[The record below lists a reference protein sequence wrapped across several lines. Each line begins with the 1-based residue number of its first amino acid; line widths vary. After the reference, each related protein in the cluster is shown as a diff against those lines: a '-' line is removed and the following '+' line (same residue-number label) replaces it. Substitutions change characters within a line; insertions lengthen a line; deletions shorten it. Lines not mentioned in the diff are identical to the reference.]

1 MHKIERTALV
11 QHSAADMYAL
21 VNDVAAYPEF
31 LKWCRTSRVISETV
45 DEMDAELEIAWKALH
60 KVFTTHNVLRKDE
73 CIRLSLVSGPF
84 KSLTGSWGFKHL
96 RKDACKITMEIE
108 FEFKNAVSN
117 MIFSAIFSQLY
128 NSLIDSFIKRADV
141 VYGK

>member
-1 MHKIERTALV
+1 MHKIERSALV

-21 VNDVAAYPEF
+21 VNDVTAYPEF
-31 LKWCRTSRVISETV
+31 LKWCRSSRVICETA
-45 DEMDAELEIAWKALH
+45 DEMEAELEIAWKVLH
-60 KVFTTHNVLRKDE
+60 KVFTTHNHLRKNE
-73 CIRLSLVSGPF
+73 CIQLKLVSGPF
-84 KSLTGSWGFKHL
+84 KSLTGEWGFKHL
-96 RKDACKITMEIE
+96 REDACKITMEIE

-117 MIFSAIFSQLY
+117 MVFSTIFSQLY